1 MSKDLTEALRLLTGV
16 DPNSLTNSPEPLKDR
31 VAAAKQKVSTLNT
44 AKGSVSGI
52 ASHLVETAY
61 ADRTWHSDKTI
72 NSTDG
77 IFTLVIKPVKKVF
90 FKDANSADVVMEYK
104 SP

>member
-1 MSKDLTEALRLLTGV
+1 MSKDLTEALRKLTEDQIREDKSRALATRGQAPAVTSAALLAGGG
-16 DPNSLTNSPEPLKDR
+16 
-31 VAAAKQKVSTLNT
+31 AKS
-44 AKGSVSGI
+44 ASI
-52 ASHLVETAY
+52 ASPLVETAY
-61 ADRTWHSDKTI
+61 ADRTWHSDVTL
-72 NSTDG
+72 NSSDG

>member
-31 VAAAKQKVSTLNT
+31 GAAAKQKASTLNT
-44 AKGSVSGI
+44 AKGSASGI
-52 ASHLVETAY
+52 ASPLVETAY
-61 ADRTWHSDKTI
+61 ADRTWHSDTTI

-90 FKDANSADVVMEYK
+90 FKDALNADVEMEYK